1 MDRTEE
7 IQLAIDMINDNLLQ
21 VKLASE
27 DSVKTVIEVKYVQLL
42 IDAIDLVYGN

>member
-7 IQLAIDMINDNLLQ
+7 IQLAVDMINDNLFQ

-27 DSVKTVIEVKYVQLL
+27 DSAKTVIEVKYLQLL
-42 IDAIDLVYGN
+42 IDAIELGYGD